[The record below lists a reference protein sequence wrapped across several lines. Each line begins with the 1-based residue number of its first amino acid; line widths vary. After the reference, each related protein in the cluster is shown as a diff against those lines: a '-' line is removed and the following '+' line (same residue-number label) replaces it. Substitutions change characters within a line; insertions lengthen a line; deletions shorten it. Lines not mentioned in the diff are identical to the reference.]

1 MKSDKYIIPGSL
13 GIWRYKQREGP
24 PVVYIV
30 HMPHNFTTRPFTD
43 KKEAI
48 KFIKWPKSTSTGAA
62 IREWFDQ
69 FDDENV
75 VAKPADEFHQQI
87 KAEGFGPEAFE
98 EEPNAKT
105 RTVI

>member
-1 MKSDKYIIPGSL
+1 M
-13 GIWRYKQREGP
+13 
-24 PVVYIV
+24 VYIV
-30 HMPHNFTTRPFTD
+30 HMPHKFTTRPFSD

-48 KFIKWPKSTSTGAA
+48 KFIKWPKSTPTGQA

-87 KAEGFGPEAFE
+87 KAEGFGPEAHIEE
-98 EEPNAKT
+98 EEPNANT